1 MQALVGRIYNRASLV
16 SNYNTKIS
24 NHILTNIEAFAHIID
39 LANRTSD
46 AATYEYLMREAQEI
60 MRDKKTEDIDYCDF
74 RQLVSERLENQTH
87 KAIEQGSR
95 EAQDEQRLS

>member
-1 MQALVGRIYNRASLV
+1 MQIDQCKHWLVEFITELNLS
-16 SNYNTKIS
+16 TTIIQKIS

-60 MRDKKTEDIDYCDF
+60 MCDKKTEDIDYCDF
-74 RQLVSERLENQTH
+74 RQLVSERLENQTL
-87 KAIEQGSR
+87 KAL
-95 EAQDEQRLS
+95 EQRSKG

>member
-16 SNYNTKIS
+16 SNYNARIS
-24 NHILTNIEAFAHIID
+24 NQILTNIEAFAHIID

-60 MRDKKTEDIDYCDF
+60 MQDKNTEDIYYCDF
-74 RQLVSERLENQTH
+74 RQLVSERLENQTL
-87 KAIEQGSR
+87 KAIEQGSK
-95 EAQDEQRLS
+95 EAKNG

>member
-1 MQALVGRIYNRASLV
+1 M
-16 SNYNTKIS
+16 
-24 NHILTNIEAFAHIID
+24 TNIEAFAHIID

-74 RQLVSERLENQTH
+74 RQLVTERLKNKKL
-87 KAIEQGSR
+87 KAAEKGS
-95 EAQDEQRLS
+95 EEWAASIAIILATDKHIYKHS

>member
-16 SNYNTKIS
+16 SNYNTRIS

-46 AATYEYLMREAQEI
+46 TATYEYLMREAQEI
-60 MRDKKTEDIDYCDF
+60 MRDKKTEDIDYCDL
-74 RQLVSERLENQTH
+74 RQLVTERLENQAL
-87 KAIEQGSR
+87 KAKEQGSK
-95 EAQDEQRLS
+95 EVKNE

>member
-1 MQALVGRIYNRASLV
+1 MQALVGRIYDRASLV
-16 SNYNTKIS
+16 SDYDTRIS

-74 RQLVSERLENQTH
+74 RELVSERLENQKL
-87 KAIEQGSR
+87 KAIEQGSI
-95 EAQDEQRLS
+95 EAKDE